1 MVADIDTQTLR
12 SFLAVAETGGFTHA
26 SRRVHRSQ
34 SAVSMQIKKLEE
46 IVGATLFERSP
57 QGVHLTR
64 QGEQLLGY
72 ARRMVVLHD
81 EAMQAMC
88 GDAVEGAVRIGVMD
102 DYATHVLPPIFAE
115 FESRFSRIDLEVT
128 TGMTVELLSDLGHA
142 FDLVLATQPMGTALG
157 QVLRTEDT
165 CWAYAARLP
174 LPEFD
179 VLPLALL
186 ARGNLFRNWAT
197 GALDAAKIRWRVV
210 YSSTSISAIESAAAA
225 GIALTV
231 VKRSTARRDLRLLG
245 VHDGLPPL
253 PTSEIALH
261 RAPAATSSAVSH
273 LAAFL
278 EERLVQR
285 V

>member
-1 MVADIDTQTLR
+1 MVADLDTQTLR
-12 SFLAVAETGGFTHA
+12 SFLAVAETGGFTSA

-46 IVGATLFERSP
+46 IVGGALFDRST
-57 QGVHLTR
+57 QGVRLTG
-64 QGEQLLGY
+64 QGERLIGY
-72 ARRMVVLHD
+72 ARRMVAIHD
-81 EAMQAMC
+81 EAMRAIC
-88 GDAVEGAVRIGVMD
+88 GDVVEGAVRIGVMD

-115 FESRFSRIDLEVT
+115 FERRFSRIDLEVT
-128 TGMTVELLSDLGHA
+128 TGMTADLLGELGNA
-142 FDLVLATQPMGTALG
+142 FDLVLATQPMGTKSG
-157 QVLRTEDT
+157 HVLRSEDT

-174 LPEFD
+174 VPDFD

-197 GALDAAKIRWRVV
+197 GALDAVGIRWRVV

-245 VHDGLPPL
+245 KHDGLPPL

-273 LAAFL
+273 LATFL

-285 V
+285 D